1 MLMNQSYVIRESLHF
16 NSLHAMLISSSLVR
30 VREKAP
36 LPNLKPRGGPQEG
49 TLHFCGRRQVL
60 LHAY

>member
-1 MLMNQSYVIRESLHF
+1 MCVSYVIRESCHV
-16 NSLHAMLISSSLVR
+16 NSLDTMFIYLDPHSPMRKLRYSSLNK
-30 VREKAP
+30 EG
-36 LPNLKPRGGPQEG
+36 GGPQEG

>member
-1 MLMNQSYVIRESLHF
+1 MCISHVIRESLHF
-16 NSLHAMLISSSLVR
+16 NSLDAMLIYLDPSSPVRKLRYSSLNK
-30 VREKAP
+30 EG
-36 LPNLKPRGGPQEG
+36 GGPHEG